1 MCPLP
6 PDPDVE
12 LATARVHRA
21 VADRRAERTER
32 MILAE
37 EISLDAVLADA
48 AARGDQV
55 SIETTTGA
63 RHAGHLSGIGED
75 FVMLVPRNSVPVGIR
90 RQAIATLTRESAGT
104 RTRPSVD
111 RARFVDLLAEL
122 GSVEAR
128 VRIVLSGGAT
138 NVGVI
143 REVGPDVVLL
153 NAEPAGRSV
162 YLTLDAITE
171 VSSMSM
177 TSTS

>member
-6 PDPDVE
+6 PDPDLE
-12 LATARVHRA
+12 LAAARVDRA
-21 VADRRAERTER
+21 VADRRAERAER

-37 EISLDAVLADA
+37 EVSLDAVLADA
-48 AARGDQV
+48 AASGDQV

-63 RHAGHLSGIGED
+63 THAGYLSGIGED
-75 FVMLVPRNSVPVGIR
+75 FVMLVPRHSAPVGIR
-90 RQAIATLTRESAGT
+90 RQVIASLRRESAGT
-104 RTRPSVD
+104 RNSSAER
-111 RARFVDLLAEL
+111 RAGFVDLLAEL

-128 VRIVLSGGAT
+128 VRIVGSGGAA

-143 REVGPDVVLL
+143 HEVGPDVVLL
-153 NAEPAGRSV
+153 IAEPAGRAV
-162 YLTLDAITE
+162 YLSLDAIAE